1 MNKTKF
7 YAVLTAKRKQ
17 LDPDTK
23 KSVPVKK
30 DFIVGLIQP
39 MRINARN
46 EAEAI
51 AKRSKMNLS
60 GIYLYK

>member
-23 KSVPVKK
+23 KSVPAKK
-30 DFIVGLIQP
+30 TSL
-39 MRINARN
+39 
-46 EAEAI
+46 
-51 AKRSKMNLS
+51 
-60 GIYLYK
+60 